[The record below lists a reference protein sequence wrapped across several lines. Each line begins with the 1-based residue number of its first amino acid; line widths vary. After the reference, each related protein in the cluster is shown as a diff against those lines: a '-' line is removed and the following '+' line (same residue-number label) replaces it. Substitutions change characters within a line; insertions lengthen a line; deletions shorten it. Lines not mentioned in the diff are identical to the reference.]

1 MDIYAIRKQN
11 LINLIG
17 TRRKN
22 ACALKWEM
30 APAHLSQILS
40 DRTEK
45 NLGDDVAR
53 RIESLEGL
61 ERGWMDQL
69 RESPDQ
75 VEVVPAGLL
84 GGAELGAAIEAA
96 RIKKGITK
104 KDLAAAFGVAAPSVQ
119 GWVNTGRIDKS
130 KLIEVIRYFADVVGP
145 DHWGLSK
152 GDGDLLQVADTAQ
165 AEPQSAADMVRA
177 MLATK
182 AGKALPKEARE
193 RLLGAAEDHPA
204 PTTVRAA
211 PAANGEIVIPQYDI
225 RASMG
230 HGQVAPDY
238 AEIVRNV
245 IVKESYLQENGITFT
260 SPAHLA
266 MITGW
271 GQSMEGTINDKDPL
285 IVDRGINEFVGDGI
299 YVLTWNDH
307 LYIKRLQMVDKETI
321 ELISDNPK
329 HKDREVPLK
338 DVTIH
343 ARVLLIWN
351 AKKA

>member
-1 MDIYAIRKQN
+1 MQAYKRTYRLARMSHLKDRIKQARDYGG
-11 LINLIG
+11 LTQKQLAERVG
-17 TRRKN
+17 V
-22 ACALKWEM
+22 
-30 APAHLSQILS
+30 SQPVIS
-40 DRTEK
+40 Q
-45 NLGDDVAR
+45 
-53 RIESLEGL
+53 L
-61 ERGWMDQL
+61 ERGDNLQSVHL
-69 RESPDQ
+69 LKIA
-75 VEVVPAGLL
+75 EVC
-84 GGAELGAAIEAA
+84 
-96 RIKKGITK
+96 
-104 KDLAAAFGVAAPSVQ
+104 GVDPSWLSS
-119 GWVNTGRIDKS
+119 GSG
-130 KLIEVIRYFADVVGP
+130 EGP
-145 DHWGLSK
+145 
-152 GDGDLLQVADTAQ
+152 
-165 AEPQSAADMVRA
+165 SAAVERADSAVSAAGKSPADLVRA

-193 RLLGAAEDHPA
+193 RLLGAAEDQPA
-204 PTTVRAA
+204 STFIPA
-211 PAANGEIVIPQYDI
+211 PAAATKGEIVIPQYDI

-245 IVKESYLQENGITFT
+245 IVKESYLLENGITFT

-307 LYIKRLQMVDKETI
+307 LYIKRLQMVSKDTI

-329 HKDREVPLK
+329 HKDREVPLES
-338 DVTIH
+338 VTIH

>member
-1 MDIYAIRKQN
+1 MLTGI
-11 LINLIG
+11 
-17 TRRKN
+17 
-22 ACALKWEM
+22 
-30 APAHLSQILS
+30 
-40 DRTEK
+40 
-45 NLGDDVAR
+45 
-53 RIESLEGL
+53 
-61 ERGWMDQL
+61 
-69 RESPDQ
+69 
-75 VEVVPAGLL
+75 
-84 GGAELGAAIEAA
+84 ELGAAIESA
-96 RIKKGITK
+96 RLKKGITK
-104 KDLAAAFGVAAPSVQ
+104 KALAESFGVAAPSVQ

-152 GDGDLLQVADTAQ
+152 DDGDLLQVADTAQ
-165 AEPQSAADMVRA
+165 TEQQSAADMVRA

-193 RLLGAAEDHPA
+193 RLLGAAEEHPA

-307 LYIKRLQMVDKETI
+307 LYIKRLQMVSKDTI

-329 HKDREVPLK
+329 HKDREVPL
-338 DVTIH
+338 DSVTIH

>member
-1 MDIYAIRKQN
+1 MRVRIIDNTHSYCAEQYTRPIRF
-11 LINLIG
+11 LIG
-17 TRRKN
+17 HSMKVGERVDAVMRSREWSEGELARRASIPQPTVHRIVCGESKSPRQEN
-22 ACALKWEM
+22 IQAIAKAFSCSAEWLWTGIGKPPAGFEALPEP
-30 APAHLSQILS
+30 PAHAS
-40 DRTEK
+40 
-45 NLGDDVAR
+45 
-53 RIESLEGL
+53 
-61 ERGWMDQL
+61 
-69 RESPDQ
+69 
-75 VEVVPAGLL
+75 
-84 GGAELGAAIEAA
+84 
-96 RIKKGITK
+96 
-104 KDLAAAFGVAAPSVQ
+104 
-119 GWVNTGRIDKS
+119 
-130 KLIEVIRYFADVVGP
+130 
-145 DHWGLSK
+145 
-152 GDGDLLQVADTAQ
+152 
-165 AEPQSAADMVRA
+165 QSAADFVHA

-182 AGKALPKEARE
+182 AGKALSKEARE
-193 RLLGAAEDHPA
+193 RLLGAAEEQPVSA
-204 PTTVRAA
+204 LP
-211 PAANGEIVIPQYDI
+211 PAANDQAAAGEILIPQYDI

-285 IVDRGINEFVGDGI
+285 IVDRGVNEFVGDGI

>member
-1 MDIYAIRKQN
+1 MSYLKDRIKQAREFGG
-11 LINLIG
+11 LTQRQLAERVG
-17 TRRKN
+17 V
-22 ACALKWEM
+22 
-30 APAHLSQILS
+30 SQPVIS
-40 DRTEK
+40 Q
-45 NLGDDVAR
+45 
-53 RIESLEGL
+53 L
-61 ERGWMDQL
+61 ERGDNLQSVHL
-69 RESPDQ
+69 LKIA
-75 VEVVPAGLL
+75 EVCGVDPSWLSSGS
-84 GGAELGAAIEAA
+84 GEGPGAAVERANSA
-96 RIKKGITK
+96 VEGAGKSPA
-104 KDLAAAFGVAAPSVQ
+104 DL
-119 GWVNTGRIDKS
+119 
-130 KLIEVIRYFADVVGP
+130 
-145 DHWGLSK
+145 
-152 GDGDLLQVADTAQ
+152 
-165 AEPQSAADMVRA
+165 VRA

-182 AGKALPKEARE
+182 AGKALSKEAQE
-193 RLLGAAEDHPA
+193 RLLGAAEDQPASTFIQAPA
-204 PTTVRAA
+204 PATK
-211 PAANGEIVIPQYDI
+211 GEILIPQYDI

-238 AEIVRNV
+238 AEVVRNV

>member
-17 TRRKN
+17 TRRKG
-22 ACALKWEM
+22 ACALRWEM
-30 APAHLSQILS
+30 SPAHLSQILS

-61 ERGWMDQL
+61 ERGWMDQV
-69 RESPDQ
+69 R
-75 VEVVPAGLL
+75 
-84 GGAELGAAIEAA
+84 ELGAEEA
-96 RIKKGITK
+96 
-104 KDLAAAFGVAAPSVQ
+104 V
-119 GWVNTGRIDKS
+119 
-130 KLIEVIRYFADVVGP
+130 EVPAVGS
-145 DHWGLSK
+145 GK
-152 GDGDLLQVADTAQ
+152 T
-165 AEPQSAADMVRA
+165 AADLVHA

-182 AGKALPKEARE
+182 AGKALSKEARE
-193 RLLGAAEDHPA
+193 RLLGAAEEQPVSTL
-204 PTTVRAA
+204 PPRANDQA
-211 PAANGEIVIPQYDI
+211 GSGEILIPQYDI

-307 LYIKRLQMVDKETI
+307 LYIKRLQMVSKDTI

-329 HKDREVPLK
+329 HKDREVPL
-338 DVTIH
+338 DSVTIH

>member
-1 MDIYAIRKQN
+1 MRVRIDDNTHSYWPEQYTRPIRF
-11 LINLIG
+11 LIG
-17 TRRKN
+17 QSMKVGERVDAVMRSREWSEGELARRASIPQPTVHRIVCGESKSPRQEN
-22 ACALKWEM
+22 IQAIARAFSCSAEWLWTGTGK
-30 APAHLSQILS
+30 APAGF
-40 DRTEK
+40 E
-45 NLGDDVAR
+45 A
-53 RIESLEGL
+53 
-61 ERGWMDQL
+61 
-69 RESPDQ
+69 
-75 VEVVPAGLL
+75 
-84 GGAELGAAIEAA
+84 GAEPAMQSG
-96 RIKKGITK
+96 
-104 KDLAAAFGVAAPSVQ
+104 
-119 GWVNTGRIDKS
+119 
-130 KLIEVIRYFADVVGP
+130 
-145 DHWGLSK
+145 
-152 GDGDLLQVADTAQ
+152 
-165 AEPQSAADMVRA
+165 QSASDFVRA

-182 AGKALPKEARE
+182 AGKALSKEAQE
-193 RLLGAAEDHPA
+193 RLLGAAEDQPASTFIQAPA
-204 PTTVRAA
+204 PATK
-211 PAANGEIVIPQYDI
+211 GEILIPQYDI

-238 AEIVRNV
+238 AEVVRNV

-307 LYIKRLQMVDKETI
+307 LYIKRLQMVSKDTI

-329 HKDREVPLK
+329 HKDREVPL
-338 DVTIH
+338 DSVTIH

>member
-1 MDIYAIRKQN
+1 MHFRIDDNTHSYWPEQYTRPIRF
-11 LINLIG
+11 LIG
-17 TRRKN
+17 QSMKVGERVNAVMRSREWSEGELARRASIPQPTVHRIVCGESKSPRQEN
-22 ACALKWEM
+22 IQAIARAFSCSAEWLWTGIGK
-30 APAHLSQILS
+30 APAGFEAGPEPAMQI
-40 DRTEK
+40 
-45 NLGDDVAR
+45 G
-53 RIESLEGL
+53 
-61 ERGWMDQL
+61 
-69 RESPDQ
+69 
-75 VEVVPAGLL
+75 
-84 GGAELGAAIEAA
+84 
-96 RIKKGITK
+96 
-104 KDLAAAFGVAAPSVQ
+104 
-119 GWVNTGRIDKS
+119 
-130 KLIEVIRYFADVVGP
+130 
-145 DHWGLSK
+145 
-152 GDGDLLQVADTAQ
+152 
-165 AEPQSAADMVRA
+165 QSASDFVRA

-182 AGKALPKEARE
+182 AGKALSKEARE
-193 RLLGAAEDHPA
+193 RLLGAAEEQPVNTL
-204 PTTVRAA
+204 PT
-211 PAANGEIVIPQYDI
+211 AANDQAGSGEILIPQYDI

-285 IVDRGINEFVGDGI
+285 IVDRGVNEFAGDGI